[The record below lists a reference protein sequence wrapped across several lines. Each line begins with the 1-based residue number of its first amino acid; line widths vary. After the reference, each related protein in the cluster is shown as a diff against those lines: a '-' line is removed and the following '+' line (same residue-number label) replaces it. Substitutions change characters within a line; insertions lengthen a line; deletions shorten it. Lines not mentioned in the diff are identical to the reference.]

1 MFSKN
6 LKYYRL
12 KNAMTMKELA
22 VSAGVTPMAI
32 SNYESGTRQPSMD
45 IMKALAN
52 ALNVRVS
59 DFLTIRNEKLQF
71 VHGEFRK
78 NASLSKTE
86 QEFVRESV
94 EEYFNRFY
102 TVLEI
107 LGGEVL
113 PNAPN
118 CHSIKLTQDSEIDA
132 AAMRQHLGLAAD
144 GPIDDLI
151 TILENKG
158 ILVFVC
164 YIDNNKFSG
173 MNGFVNDRPYIVI
186 NGNMSAE
193 RNRSTIAHELAHLLF
208 DWTDFEDEKEIEK
221 IATSISG
228 AFLLPQKDAIRELG
242 LRRSKITSDMILVCK
257 EYGVSMYLLVTRAKY
272 AKIVTDRTATDF
284 YIAAGQH
291 GWRSNEPSRI
301 DAEKPILF
309 EQLVY
314 RAVNE
319 EYISIQRGAELL
331 KQPYADVAA
340 NCRMDGV

>member
-12 KNAMTMKELA
+12 KNAMTKKGLA

-32 SNYESGTRQPSMD
+32 SNYESGARQPSME
-45 IMKALAN
+45 ILKALAA
-52 ALNVRVS
+52 ALHVRVS
-59 DFLTIRNEKLQF
+59 DFLAVRNEELQF
-71 VHGEFRK
+71 SHGEFRK
-78 NASLSKTE
+78 NASLSKAE

-113 PNAPN
+113 PDAPA
-118 CHSIKLTQDSEIDA
+118 CHCIKLTRNAETDA
-132 AAMRQHLGLAAD
+132 VAMRKHLGLAAD

-158 ILVFVC
+158 ILVFAC
-164 YIDNNKFSG
+164 HIDNNKFSG
-173 MNGFVNDRPYIVI
+173 MNGFVNGRPYIVI

-208 DWTDFEDEKEIEK
+208 DWSEFEDDKEVESM
-221 IATSISG
+221 ATGISG

-242 LRRSKITSDMILVCK
+242 LRRTRITNDMIMVCR

-272 AKIVTDRTATDF
+272 ANIVTERTATEF

-291 GWRSNEPSRI
+291 GWRTNEPSRI
-301 DAEKPILF
+301 AEEKPILF

-319 EYISIQRGAELL
+319 AYISIQRGAELL
-331 KQPYADVAA
+331 KKPYAEVAA
-340 NCRMDGV
+340 NCQMGGV